1 MNIPTIQIRQQPAKL
16 GIEQK
21 WAQLNLSQPRATVEM
36 RTEAPQ
42 LRMRQ
47 YKGDMNIDQSRAWH
61 ALGVGGHLDM
71 LSSIYSAARG
81 IANESIAR
89 IAREGDQL
97 MEIHNGRN
105 GYADIAASR
114 RFVTYSEF
122 QFPGPASF
130 DNVDI
135 SYTARK
141 PDIELIR
148 GKVDLRAVPNSP
160 QMDFRRG
167 DLNIYIEQYGFV
179 EIIPPQI
186 DLYI

>member
-16 GIEQK
+16 GIEQQR
-21 WAQLNLSQPRATVEM
+21 AQLNLRQQRATVDM

-42 LRMRQ
+42 LRMTQ
-47 YKGDMNIDQSRAWH
+47 PNGQLSIDQSRAWH
-61 ALGVGGHLDM
+61 ALGIGGHLDM
-71 LSSIYSAARG
+71 LRSIYSAARG

-89 IAREGDQL
+89 IAREGDQ
-97 MEIHNGRN
+97 MMAIHNGRN
-105 GYADIAASR
+105 AVADIAASR

-148 GKVDLRAVPNSP
+148 GRVDYRATPNSP

-167 DLNIYIEQYGFV
+167 DINIYMVQYGSV

-186 DLYI
+186 DLYM